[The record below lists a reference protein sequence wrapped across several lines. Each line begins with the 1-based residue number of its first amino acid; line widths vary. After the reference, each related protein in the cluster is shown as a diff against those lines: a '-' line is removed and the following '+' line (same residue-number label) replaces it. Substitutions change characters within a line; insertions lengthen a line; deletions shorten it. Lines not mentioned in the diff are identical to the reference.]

1 MTLDYI
7 TVLRRVEHGKA
18 VEEKRGGKG
27 LEEDSVLHLPS
38 ELASSP
44 IHSIRAA
51 HIIVE
56 FVKKKKKKIR
66 FGGSCL

>member
-27 LEEDSVLHLPS
+27 PEEDRVSCALPS

-44 IHSIRAA
+44 IHSIRDA

-56 FVKKKKKKIR
+56 LVKK
-66 FGGSCL
+66 SN